1 MADNKILPWAAGSDP
16 NVMSDTDYAAA
27 LAAGGTYANGVESG
41 QASSAQANKTWK
53 QSAAVSSGVAQFLT
67 DNLSVDVTDADTAAT
82 FSGRIANAVLKLSQ
96 ISPFNSSFATATGG
110 YKKYAIVSD
119 SSGNFWVST
128 ADSNLTTPGAGGA
141 SWQSLFNGY
150 ATESWASD
158 TFVGKAEGDQD
169 YSPLQAGVNKTS
181 GEIWLSYLNSSGSV
195 EYAFAQIAGDYALQT
210 ALTAEVT
217 RATTVEGNLQSSK
230 VNRAGDTMNGALYNS
245 GGYSVHYNTAGT
257 DTNGVWYNGFTSR
270 PSLTSSAFS
279 TFVHRTRTGKYDYLS
294 LQLTNSDGGWQQL
307 EFRPDGRLYTTGGN
321 TFALTSELPASGTT
335 THGSYVTVGNIR
347 TLYFMLEN
355 IQSGTTYEFDLPFS
369 GTPHSIVVAPI
380 AGASSG
386 SDPATGAWSA
396 SGFVFW
402 NAGNLNGSYS
412 FIATGPA

>member
-1 MADNKILPWAAGSDP
+1 
-16 NVMSDTDYAAA
+16 
-27 LAAGGTYANGVESG
+27 
-41 QASSAQANKTWK
+41 
-53 QSAAVSSGVAQFLT
+53 
-67 DNLSVDVTDADTAAT
+67 
-82 FSGRIANAVLKLSQ
+82 
-96 ISPFNSSFATATGG
+96 G

-128 ADSNLTTPGAGGA
+128 ADSNLTTPGADGA

-158 TFVGKAEGDQD
+158 AFVGKAEGDQD

-181 GEIWLSYLNSSGSV
+181 GEIWLSYTNSSGTV
-195 EYAFAQIAGDYALQT
+195 EYVFAQIAGDYALQT

-217 RATTVEGNLQSSK
+217 RATTVESNLQSSK
-230 VNRAGDTMNGALYNS
+230 VNRAGDTMTGALYNS
-245 GGYSVHYNTAGT
+245 GGYNVNYSQAGT
-257 DTNGVWYNGFTSR
+257 DTNGVWYNGFTTR
-270 PSLTSSAFS
+270 PSLTSAAFS

-347 TLYFMLEN
+347 TLYFM
-355 IQSGTTYEFDLPFS
+355 
-369 GTPHSIVVAPI
+369 
-380 AGASSG
+380 
-386 SDPATGAWSA
+386 
-396 SGFVFW
+396 
-402 NAGNLNGSYS
+402 
-412 FIATGPA
+412 